1 MKKKYLLIL
10 ALILIFLLVR
20 LFFRLFICIDEFH
33 VLDNSS
39 DNLKEIF
46 LETKT
51 GAIVILYSCANRYW
65 EKTIENHLKIIDKLT
80 QNDKNEAIIGFH
92 YWKENE
98 NDNVKFPLEIKD
110 FNQKGTITEDPF
122 GYSFNNECEKAII
135 ILKKFIYSTK
145 IALENAESVYFNLY
159 KKDMPND
166 QPILRFRYDTIIDD
180 IEKLPFPIK
189 NKDNYYLSIWNTKH
203 RKYDKNNKEIADALV
218 ITTKG
223 ALIKILNVEIND
235 FLKENSDEI
244 QRMNCFHESIL
255 YFLLTKLNIEI
266 IFDFNIKS
274 SLIRKDDIK
283 ETLSI

>member
-1 MKKKYLLIL
+1 MKKKYLLFL

-20 LFFRLFICIDEFH
+20 LFFRLFIYIDEFH

-39 DNLKEIF
+39 DDLKEIF
-46 LETKT
+46 LETET
-51 GAIVILYSCANRYW
+51 GPIVILYSCANRYW
-65 EKTIENHLKIIDKLT
+65 EKTIENHLKIMNKLT
-80 QNDKNEAIIGFH
+80 QNNLNEAVIGFH
-92 YWKENE
+92 YWKE

-166 QPILRFRYDTIIDD
+166 QPILRFRYDAIIDD
-180 IEKLPFPIK
+180 IENFPFPIK
-189 NKDNYYLSIWNTKH
+189 NKGNYYLSIWNTKH
-203 RKYDKNNKEIADALV
+203 RKYDKNNKEIADVAI

-223 ALIKILNVEIND
+223 TLIKIVNVDIEK
-235 FLKENSDEI
+235 FLEENSDEI
-244 QRMNCFHESIL
+244 QHMNCFHESIL
-255 YFLLTKLNIEI
+255 YFLLTKLKIEI